1 MPGNLIPIAF
11 IAFTGIKI
19 RSKVLLHPWCHVI
32 LKERHALELVLL
44 VPLNR
49 PQNKGSKA
57 KMTSLR
63 PQKVISRD
71 GGQGL
76 ELGWDIF
83 NRPCN
88 ILASSLVLHSC
99 NEGLVC
105 SGFSSK
111 YKGTETGSLM
121 WWTQHRHL
129 VSQRPGTLFPGRDQ
143 TQAAWPIAHP
153 LTILEQDRMGFFW
166 NRPPPCRPPT
176 SCL

>member
-1 MPGNLIPIAF
+1 MFLMQRYLLSQPRNFLLTSSQGRGHTEAQLSCSGLCQIWKTGNSGCYPDLTMPGNLIPIAF
-11 IAFTGIKI
+11 TAFNGIKI
-19 RSKVLLHPWCHVI
+19 LSKVLLHPWCHVI
-32 LKERHALELVLL
+32 LKEHHELELVLL

-57 KMTSLR
+57 KMASLR
-63 PQKVISRD
+63 SQKVISRG

-105 SGFSSK
+105 SGFSSR
-111 YKGTETGSLM
+111 YKGTEAGSLM
-121 WWTQHRHL
+121 
-129 VSQRPGTLFPGRDQ
+129 
-143 TQAAWPIAHP
+143 
-153 LTILEQDRMGFFW
+153 
-166 NRPPPCRPPT
+166 
-176 SCL
+176 